1 MQPWCYWKLLAV
13 AEREGG
19 GEFQSVALDKLI
31 TIQWKTT
38 HPRIFGQHK
47 LALMGKDKDTKW
59 RG

>member
-38 HPRIFGQHK
+38 HPRIFG
-47 LALMGKDKDTKW
+47 LVGY
-59 RG
+59 G